1 MWTTTEQQQTFNLYT
16 IMEYNELNRAL
27 ADLDKSMHTLEETYI
42 ENDGE
47 VTELTEQMEQEIL
60 MIQELLSTDG
70 IDMLGGWL
78 KAKEDRK
85 KSLKAEKDY
94 ITRQMAAIDE
104 TIEFIKLKINQ
115 VMVATGKDKIKGDRG
130 YTFATT
136 ISIKTEVDKDVL
148 KALYADKVE
157 EAIRAAHVPAYVGV
171 TLTAS
176 STKAAD
182 LGVVEGDEEIFVTT
196 EKPTI
201 RFTKPRAGKEA

>member
-1 MWTTTEQQQTFNLYT
+1 MNNKEINSLIESLNASMWAFENY
-16 IMEYNELNRAL
+16 MV
-27 ADLDKSMHTLEETYI
+27 
-42 ENDGE
+42 ENDGVCDE
-47 VTELTEQMEQEIL
+47 ASDQMEEQIGIL
-60 MIQELLSTDG
+60 KELLTTEG
-70 IDMLGGWL
+70 IDSLGRWL

-104 TIEFIKLKINQ
+104 TIEFIKGKINQ

-130 YTFATT
+130 YSFATT
-136 ISIKTEVDKDVL
+136 ISTKTEVDKDVL

-182 LGVVEGDEEIFVTT
+182 LGVVEGDEEIFHTT
-196 EKPTI
+196 EKPSV
-201 RFTKPRAGKEA
+201 RFTKPRASKEA